1 MDFNFKSKIRLKE
14 TLDIVFLLIYF
25 RLVSLTLHAVFRL
38 TNSEPLGGAESYT
51 IIIITL
57 QGVFCSLSLSLS
69 LSLSE
74 YVCVCECWTGKD
86 HLKCVC
92 ARVRLFY
99 FPSHLFD
106 WSYNYSSFLIPYHS
120 SARAHTHTHT
130 HTRTRTQ
137 LLIHHKHKLKISVS
151 LQRTALKATSQAVH
165 LTQRSLVVDQRWK
178 LFCREIL

>member
-69 LSLSE
+69 LSLGVCMCVWMLDGEGSFKM
-74 YVCVCECWTGKD
+74 CVCS
-86 HLKCVC
+86 
-92 ARVRLFY
+92 R
-99 FPSHLFD
+99 
-106 WSYNYSSFLIPYHS
+106 SFV
-120 SARAHTHTHT
+120 
-130 HTRTRTQ
+130 
-137 LLIHHKHKLKISVS
+137 LLS
-151 LQRTALKATSQAVH
+151 LT
-165 LTQRSLVVDQRWK
+165 LVWLV
-178 LFCREIL
+178 I